1 MGWMLLCILSTASCL
16 FAQSA
21 FTSLRGTIKDP
32 SGALVPGAKITIT
45 NQVDGHSQEALANSA
60 GEYIFAQ
67 ILPAKYTVKVTA
79 MGFGDQSK
87 IAELLVN
94 QPATIDFAL
103 SVQATAITV
112 DVSGTAQTLNTADA
126 SLGNAVGNELIQAF
140 PSETRNVPD
149 LLALQPGVLYLPT
162 TSTVGDSRSGAVN
175 GGRSDQGN
183 ITIDGIDDNDQ
194 INGTPFTGVLRQTQD
209 SIEEFRV
216 VTGNSNADSGRSS
229 GAQVSMVTKSGTN
242 KIHGGAYWYNR
253 PTMTVAND
261 WFNKQ
266 AELGSGLANIPGKL
280 IRNIFGA
287 DLGGP
292 IKKDKLFL
300 FMNYEG
306 SRLAENA
313 QVSRTSPTSA
323 YQQGIIS
330 FPGGQWSASDVA
342 NLDTTGDAD
351 SLGYGCQVCNSAAYP
366 NPPGPNPNALKYF
379 QSMPAANLLS
389 GGDGGYNTG
398 TYSFSS
404 HNPQQLNTYIAKL
417 DYIPSDQHRIFVRG
431 QLQKDAT
438 QGVEYFPGQGPSSLT
453 VADNKGL
460 IAGYTWTISQNLVND
475 LRYGYVR
482 QGGGSTGVGK
492 GDYVDFRF
500 LSTATSESRTSLTFV
515 PVNNIIDN
523 LSWTRG
529 KHTIGFGFNWRLV
542 HQIHSSDANS
552 YNGASSNP
560 YWLSADA
567 PGLTTS
573 GSADDGFSNSYD
585 IAFANVV
592 GGIPSVTHNY
602 NYHLDSATSGTALAD
617 GDFLNRHFSANEYEG
632 YVQDAWR
639 IKPNLTITVGLRY
652 TYLQTP
658 WETKG
663 QEVTPTVDTHAWF
676 LQREAAAQQGN
687 IFEDLL
693 HFTPAGNYYNKPG
706 FWDPEKKNFAPR
718 FAVAWAPS
726 SRTSI
731 RAGWGLYFDHFGE
744 SLINTFDQNGS
755 YGMSSSVTN
764 AAGQYQTEGACASGC
779 SHPGSP
785 RFIDRNTLPNIGG
798 GGGSPSVSF
807 PFTPASDPT
816 NGFAITWGLD
826 SKMKTPYSE
835 TFDFSF
841 QHEFPHGFTFEAA
854 YVGRLGKRLL
864 QNLDLAQPVDY
875 VDPKGGGD
883 YFAAGTLLSKLVDA
897 NGGNSEI
904 NGDPT
909 NPHINPIPYF
919 ENVFPF
925 LANAEFDGESATQTL
940 YNWEWAPYRYNWG
953 ATTSLSD
960 VDFYCYDGCPAGWQ
974 PHFWQSQF
982 SSLYSLSNVGSSYY
996 HAGQF
1001 TLHHPMSHGLAFDIS
1016 YTWSHSIDMGSDNER
1031 NALEA
1036 GGSFSAITNAWKPWL
1051 DKASSD
1057 FDTRHLI
1064 TANYVY
1070 SLPFGRGKAL
1080 AGNANGILDAFIGGW
1095 QLSGITHWTSG
1106 LPWSLFEPGW
1116 TTNWEIESFGVVT
1129 DPSKVKMHKHI
1140 DSNGAP
1146 QYFANGTPDDPD
1158 GIQTGVYHGTPVR
1171 LPYPGEAGQRNNFR
1185 GDGAFNVD
1193 SGLSKTW
1200 RTGEFGKLKFAW
1212 EVYNVTNSVR
1222 FDPASIG
1229 SGLTGGGLG
1238 EATTL
1243 LSSPR
1248 RMQFALRY
1256 DF

>member
-1 MGWMLLCILSTASCL
+1 MLLCILSTVTLSFSQVAT
-16 FAQSA
+16 
-21 FTSLRGTIKDP
+21 TSLRGTIKDP

-45 NQVDGHSQEALANSA
+45 DAASGTSISKISDNGGAYV
-60 GEYIFAQ
+60 FAQ
-67 ILPAKYTVKVTA
+67 IPPAKYTILISA
-79 MGFGDQSK
+79 AGFGTQTK
-87 IAELLVN
+87 TAELLVN

-103 SVQATAITV
+103 SVQTNTVSV
-112 DVSGTAQTLNTADA
+112 DVSATAQTLNVTDA
-126 SLGNAVGNELIQAF
+126 SLGNAVGNDLIQAL

-194 INGTPFTGVLRQTQD
+194 VNGTPFTGVLRQTQD
-209 SIEEFRV
+209 SIQEFRV
-216 VTGNSNADSGRSS
+216 VTGGSNADAGRSS
-229 GAQVSMVTKSGTN
+229 GAQVSMLTKSGTN
-242 KIHGGAYWYNR
+242 KIHGAAYWYNR

-266 AELGSGLANIPGKL
+266 AEISSGLPNIPGKL

-292 IKKDKLFL
+292 IKKDRVFL

-313 QVSRTSPTSA
+313 QVTRTAPTST
-323 YQQGIIS
+323 YQQGIIR

-342 NLDTTGDAD
+342 SLDTTGDDD
-351 SLGYGCQVCNSAAYP
+351 SLGYGCQVCNSPAYP
-366 NPPGPNPNALKYF
+366 NPPGPNPNALSYF
-379 QSMPAANLLS
+379 NSMPAANLPF

-398 TYSFSS
+398 NYSFSS
-404 HNPQQLNTYIAKL
+404 HNPQQLDTYIAKL
-417 DYIPSDQHRIFVRG
+417 DYILSDRHRIFVRG
-431 QLQKDAT
+431 QLQKDST
-438 QGVEYFPGQGPSSLT
+438 QGVEYFPGQGPSSIT

-460 IAGYTWTISQNLVND
+460 IAGYTWTITPNLIND
-475 LRYGYVR
+475 IRYGYIR

-500 LSTATSESRTSLTFV
+500 LSTATSESRSSITSI
-515 PVNNIIDN
+515 PVNNLIDN
-523 LSWTRG
+523 VSWTKG

-542 HQIHSSDANS
+542 HQNHSSDANS

-567 PGLTTS
+567 PGLTAS
-573 GSADDGFSNSYD
+573 GSADNGFANSYD
-585 IAFANVV
+585 IAFANLA

-602 NYHLDSATSGTALAD
+602 NYHLDSATTGSALAD
-617 GDFLNRHFSANEYEG
+617 GDFLDRHFSANEYEG
-632 YVQDAWR
+632 YVQDAFR
-639 IKPNLTITVGLRY
+639 LKPNLTFTVGLRY

-663 QEVTPTVDTHAWF
+663 QEVVPTVDTHAWF
-676 LQREAAAQQGN
+676 SKRESAAQQGQ

-693 HFTPAGNYYNKPG
+693 SFTPAGNYYNQPG
-706 FWDPEKKNFAPR
+706 FWNPEKKNFAPR
-718 FAVAWAPS
+718 FAVAWSPS
-726 SRTSI
+726 THTSV
-731 RAGWGLYFDHFGE
+731 RAGWGLFFDHFGE

-764 AAGQYQTEGACASGC
+764 AAGQYQIEGKCPTGC
-779 SHPGSP
+779 SHPGAP
-785 RFIDRNTLPNIGG
+785 RFTDRNTLPNIGG
-798 GGGSPSVSF
+798 GGSSTVSF
-807 PFTPASDPT
+807 PFTPASDPV

-835 TFDFSF
+835 TFDLSV
-841 QHEFPHGFTFEAA
+841 QHEFPGGFTFEAA

-875 VDPKGGGD
+875 VDPQGGGD
-883 YFAAGTLLSKLVDA
+883 YFAAGTLLSKAVDA
-897 NGGNSEI
+897 NGGNSYI
-904 NGDPT
+904 GDDPS
-909 NPHINPIPYF
+909 NPHVDAIPYF
-919 ENVFPF
+919 EHVFSF
-925 LANAEFDGESATQTL
+925 LQNAEYDGESATQTL

-960 VDFYCYDGCPAGWQ
+960 VDFYCYDGCPDDWQ
-974 PHFWQSQF
+974 SHFWQSQF
-982 SSLYSLSNVGSSYY
+982 SSLYALSNVGSSYY
-996 HAGQF
+996 HAGQL
-1001 TLHHPMSHGLAFDIS
+1001 TMHHPMSHGLAFDFS
-1016 YTWSHSIDMGSDNER
+1016 YTLSHSIDMGSDSER
-1031 NALEA
+1031 NALYG
-1036 GGSFSAITNAWKPWL
+1036 GGSFSDITNAWKPEL
-1051 DKASSD
+1051 NRGSSD

-1070 SLPFGRGKAL
+1070 ELPLGRGKTI
-1080 AGNANGILDAFIGGW
+1080 AGTANTLVDSFFGGW
-1095 QLSGITHWTSG
+1095 QLSGIAHWTSG

-1116 TTNWEIESFGVVT
+1116 TTNWEIESYGVVE

-1140 DSNGAP
+1140 DQNGAP
-1146 QYFANGTPDDPD
+1146 QYFADGTPDDPD
-1158 GIQTGVYHGTPVR
+1158 GIQSGVYNGTPVR

-1185 GDGAFNVD
+1185 GDGAFNID
-1193 SGLSKTW
+1193 SGLAKNW
-1200 RTGEFGKLKFAW
+1200 KIREYGALKFAW

-1222 FDPASIG
+1222 FDAASIG

-1238 EATTL
+1238 EATSL

-1248 RMQFALRY
+1248 RMQFSLRF